1 MTLDKLSGTT
11 RERYKW
17 WERER
22 EREERKKKERER
34 EREQK
39 SGGYRK
45 EEEKIEG
52 GGEERQKRK
61 EKKREKKKKKIELI
75 KITRYGTVQYGRC
88 SSVGSEAASGR
99 DRCLFISTK

>member
-1 MTLDKLSGTT
+1 MG
-11 RERYKW
+11 E
-17 WERER
+17 ERE
-22 EREERKKKERER
+22 KKEKRGRER

-39 SGGYRK
+39 SGGHRK

-61 EKKREKKKKKIELI
+61 GKKKVELI
-75 KITRYGTVQYGRC
+75 QITRYGTVQYGRC